1 MLIAYKQINNT
12 YIVFF
17 ILFTPRPFI
26 RFCLLIVDIHSFGNE
41 LTDIFVVPQQFP
53 YSSRADASQLRFGK
67 EQNGFYSR
75 QFAIDVGYGFLI
87 LEVFY
92 SPYSPYDELSVH
104 LLREING
111 QDRKSTRLNSSH

>member
-67 EQNGFYSR
+67 EQNGRSEEHTSELQSR
-75 QFAIDVGYGFLI
+75 QYLVCRLL
-87 LEVFY
+87 LEKK
-92 SPYSPYDELSVH
+92 
-104 LLREING
+104 
-111 QDRKSTRLNSSH
+111 KSIRDF